1 MPGQGS
7 FTTLTL
13 FSSVPGRRTPKTFE
27 LLANRRKEASVCVSL
42 CAKLCAGYG
51 DIRRFVYFCPHC
63 CYGWGDLA
71 EVSGTC
77 SSFLSEEV

>member
-7 FTTLTL
+7 STPLTL

-51 DIRRFVYFCPHC
+51 NIRRLVYFCPHC
-63 CYGWGDLA
+63 WDGWGDLLK
-71 EVSGTC
+71 
-77 SSFLSEEV
+77 LSQ